1 MVKALLRRLSM
12 LFSRLFGRRQLIT
25 LGIYGEPNTGKT
37 TLSNKISLDWLG
49 KPVGTVSDMPHE
61 TRTIQKAEHVEVKA
75 GSNKIV
81 MNLLDMPGLATHI
94 DYKNFMKYYKTG
106 NNNSGSVRLDK
117 LKLSDLSRIGD
128 DIGVEV
134 DGSKTEAVRQLAA
147 KIDGDELLK
156 LVKKLKIKVPKPKSG
171 KKRKYTETEAK
182 KIAEEA
188 TKGVVEAIKFL
199 DKVDTVL
206 VMMDSTKDP
215 LSQVN
220 IMLVGNLEA
229 KGIPLIIVANKT
241 DLKNAKPENIKN
253 AFPQHPVVAVSALK
267 GYNLEELYDTIAKYA
282 G

>member
-1 MVKALLRRLSM
+1 MVKGIFERITS
-12 LFSRLFGRRQLIT
+12 LFSSLFGSGKKTIT

-61 TRTIQKAEHVEVKA
+61 TRTIQKAEHVEVKS
-75 GSNKIV
+75 GGKKIV

-94 DYKNFMKYYKTG
+94 DYKKFMQYYTVG
-106 NNNSGSVRLDK
+106 AAQSLDLNK
-117 LKLSDLSRIGD
+117 LKNSDLIDMASKL
-128 DIGVEV
+128 GVNT
-134 DGSKTEAVRQLAA
+134 DGNKQKTIQKLLQNTDEDELA
-147 KIDGDELLK
+147 KIAKSLG
-156 LVKKLKIKVPKPKSG
+156 IKVPKTKS
-171 KKRKYTETEAK
+171 KKKKYSQKEAR

-206 VMMDSTKDP
+206 VMMDSTRDP

-229 KGIPLIIVANKT
+229 KGIPVIIVANKT
-241 DLKNAKPENIKN
+241 DLKSAKPENIKN
-253 AFPQHPVVAVSALK
+253 AFPQHPVVAISALK
-267 GYNLEELYDTIAKYA
+267 GHNLDELYEAIAKHGA
-282 G
+282 

>member
-1 MVKALLRRLSM
+1 MAQGIFERITT
-12 LFSRLFGRRQLIT
+12 LFSSLFGSKAKSIT

-37 TLSNKISLDWLG
+37 TLSNKISIDWLG

-75 GSNKIV
+75 GGKKIT

-94 DYKNFMKYYKTG
+94 DYKKFMQTYTVG
-106 NNNSGSVRLDK
+106 GESV
-117 LKLSDLSRIGD
+117 
-128 DIGVEV
+128 DIGKIKNN
-134 DGSKTEAVRQLAA
+134 DLIKIASKLGLDTNGSKQKTMQMLLQNASEA
-147 KIDGDELLK
+147 ELLK
-156 LVKKLKIKVPKPKSG
+156 NAKSLGLKLPRTKAK
-171 KKRKYTETEAK
+171 KKRYSQKEAK

-206 VMMDSTKDP
+206 VMMDSTRDP

-229 KGIPLIIVANKT
+229 KGIPVVIVANKT
-241 DLKNAKPENIKN
+241 DLKSAKPENIKN
-253 AFPQHPVVAVSALK
+253 AFPQHPVVAISALK
-267 GYNLEELYDTIAKYA
+267 GYNLEELYEAIAKHGA
-282 G
+282 

>member
-1 MVKALLRRLSM
+1 MAKGILERITA
-12 LFSRLFGRRQLIT
+12 LFSSLFGSSKKSIT

-75 GSNKIV
+75 GGKKIV

-94 DYKNFMKYYKTG
+94 DYKKFMQYYTVG
-106 NNNSGSVRLDK
+106 AVQGLDLNK
-117 LKLSDLSRIGD
+117 LKNSDLIDMASKL
-128 DIGVEV
+128 GVNT
-134 DGSKTEAVRQLAA
+134 DGNKQKTIQKLLQNTDEDELA
-147 KIDGDELLK
+147 KIAKSLGIKMPKEK
-156 LVKKLKIKVPKPKSG
+156 SKK
-171 KKRKYTETEAK
+171 KKYSQKEAR

-206 VMMDSTKDP
+206 VMMDSTRDP

-229 KGIPLIIVANKT
+229 KGIPIIIVANKT
-241 DLKNAKPENIKN
+241 DLKSAKPENIKN
-253 AFPQHPVVAVSALK
+253 AFPQHPVVAISALK
-267 GYNLEELYDTIAKYA
+267 GHNLDELYEAIAKHGA
-282 G
+282 